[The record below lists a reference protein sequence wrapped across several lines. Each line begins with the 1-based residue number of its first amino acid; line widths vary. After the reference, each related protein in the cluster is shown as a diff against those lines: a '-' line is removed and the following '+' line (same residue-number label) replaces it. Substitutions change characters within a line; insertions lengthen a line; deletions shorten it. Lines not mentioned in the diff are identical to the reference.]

1 MITLGGNNM
10 NAKNIKIC
18 EELIGKEFGREVLTT
33 EQYKKAARLSKK
45 LKRMIT
51 EIETDT
57 ASSSSKIISAI
68 KKLFYRKTVKELT
81 QLGRLVEREMVI
93 FEETHIDE
101 PNLALI
107 LLSA

>member
-1 MITLGGNNM
+1 M

-18 EELIGKEFGREVLTT
+18 EELIGKKFGREVLTA

-57 ASSSSKIISAI
+57 ASSSKIISAI

-81 QLGRLVEREMVI
+81 QLGRLVEREMLI